1 MSNTTPFPHHNTHS
15 HCLQSSG
22 DTPGLAQAALCPIS
36 GPDSCSFLLWD
47 HLEDPNILILTL
59 QCPSA
64 GKQPHHSKPHQQLHS
79 RGHSKAQKKT
89 RELLGRG
96 EPRPPHC
103 LHGVLGWDLLPP
115 AAWEQSPA
123 PARSTRVTSVL
134 SLLLHQTPEQSPCCG
149 AAYTILQAPS
159 SSVPSSPNTAR
170 NTGRENEHFGN
181 NYCSTY
187 PLPCKK
193 EMQSHPQHL
202 PWAGTQAPAFPS
214 PPLWILGRKGE
225 ARTGVLASYNPTAA
239 LPSTAPTQ
247 GQLLMFRRINYS
259 P

>member
-1 MSNTTPFPHHNTHS
+1 MPFSREAAPPQQTTPAAP
-15 HCLQSSG
+15 LPWAQQSTEENQG
-22 DTPGLAQAALCPIS
+22 T
-36 GPDSCSFLLWD
+36 
-47 HLEDPNILILTL
+47 
-59 QCPSA
+59 A
-64 GKQPHHSKPHQQLHS
+64 GK
-79 RGHSKAQKKT
+79 
-89 RELLGRG
+89 GRA
-96 EPRPPHC
+96 PTSP
-103 LHGVLGWDLLPP
+103 LPP
-115 AAWEQSPA
+115 WGFGVGPAAPSSLGAEPSPSKEHPCHQCAVTA
-123 PARSTRVTSVL
+123 PPSNPRA
-134 SLLLHQTPEQSPCCG
+134 EQSPCCG